1 MSLLAYLY
9 TLLLIPFVTTVP
21 VAPIVNISVP
31 LDIGCPQ
38 LAPRTTPATSVHDL
52 RPDDIKVVAGLGDS
66 VMAAFAAKGIQTQFF
81 NWENLYENRGVSFA
95 LGGDPGVTTMPNM
108 LNYYSHNL
116 YGPSV
121 GEHLI
126 SICFGNQICP
136 KGQYRDDIDVL
147 NAAQSGARSLN
158 LDHQLSYLFDQ
169 LNKVYKSRRIQPT
182 DWKLVTI
189 FIGSND
195 ICHSCTEPTSLPY
208 PFGANVWSAVEMI
221 RKTMTNTLVQISK
234 YIFQK
239 KKKKKLLILSK
250 SWSYASTRHCDI
262 HF

>member
-1 MSLLAYLY
+1 MAHLSE
-9 TLLLIPFVTTVP
+9 
-21 VAPIVNISVP
+21 NISYQSVLVWP
-31 LDIGCPQ
+31 RKKKGDIF
-38 LAPRTTPATSVHDL
+38 
-52 RPDDIKVVAGLGDS
+52 I
-66 VMAAFAAKGIQTQFF
+66 F
-81 NWENLYENRGVSFA
+81 NSL
-95 LGGDPGVTTMPNM
+95 
-108 LNYYSHNL
+108 
-116 YGPSV
+116 
-121 GEHLI
+121 
-126 SICFGNQICP
+126 GNQICP
-136 KGQYRDDIDVL
+136 KGQYRSDIDML

-169 LNKVYKSRRIQPT
+169 LDKVYKSGRIQHT

-208 PFGANVWSAVEMI
+208 PFGANVWSAVETI

-239 KKKKKLLILSK
+239 KKKSLLILSK
-250 SWSYASTRHCDI
+250 SWSYESTRYCDI